1 MNSCVTDSPEPPVP
15 ARSRRI
21 LVADDDEDIR
31 YLLSTVLAGAG
42 YDVNAVSDGQQAWE
56 ALLHGHY
63 DLLVTDNDMPRL
75 TGIELIG
82 RIRKAGMSLPVI
94 IASGSFPMESVRDYP
109 EIQMAAVLPKPFAAF
124 QLLNAVRHVLQAS
137 CGYPVELIR

>member
-15 ARSRRI
+15 IRSRRI

-42 YDVNAVSDGQQAWE
+42 YDVNAASDGQQAWE

-82 RIRKAGMSLPVI
+82 RIRKEGMSLPVI
-94 IASGSFPMESVRDYP
+94 IASGSFPVQRVRNDP
-109 EIQMAAVLPKPFAAF
+109 Q
-124 QLLNAVRHVLQAS
+124 
-137 CGYPVELIR
+137 

>member
-1 MNSCVTDSPEPPVP
+1 
-15 ARSRRI
+15 
-21 LVADDDEDIR
+21 VADDDEDIR

-42 YDVNAVSDGQQAWE
+42 YDVNAASDGQQAWE

-109 EIQMAAVLPKPFAAF
+109 EIQMAAVLPKPFTAF
-124 QLLNAVRHVLQAS
+124 QLLNAVRHVFQTP
-137 CGYPVELIR
+137 CGYPAELIR